1 MILGPVKLTVNVNG
15 HPGLILGHCK
25 EQASEQAAYVGKLS
39 QGRGRDSHKKG
50 GKPWL
55 KQPAAGNKSQGG
67 EAVECTSSLPHE
79 VQKRGRLFIF
89 WLPPLPAAP
98 RTHPHLPAQHL
109 LWTSSSAS
117 QASRSNS
124 AERSLSA
131 ALISLPVAGP
141 L

>member
-1 MILGPVKLTVNVNG
+1 MILGSVKLTVNVSG

-79 VQKRGRLFIF
+79 VQKKGRAFIF
-89 WLPPLPAAP
+89 WLPPSPCCSQDTPSLTSLAFA
-98 RTHPHLPAQHL
+98 LEVL
-109 LWTSSSAS
+109 L
-117 QASRSNS
+117 
-124 AERSLSA
+124 
-131 ALISLPVAGP
+131 SLPGFQEQQH
-141 L
+141 